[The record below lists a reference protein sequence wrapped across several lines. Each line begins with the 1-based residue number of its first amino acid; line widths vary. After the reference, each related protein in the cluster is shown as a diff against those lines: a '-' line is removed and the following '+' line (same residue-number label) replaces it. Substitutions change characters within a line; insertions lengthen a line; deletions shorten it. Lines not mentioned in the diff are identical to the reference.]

1 MSGIDFEHKM
11 AAHCE
16 TGAISGLLRHNGL
29 HLSEAMVL
37 GITGGIFFAY
47 LKIRALPFPTFVV
60 RSAPGSILKN
70 MTRRV
75 KAGFHVVKFRDADNA
90 QAALDA
96 LLAQGIPVAV
106 QVDMFHMDYIPA
118 YMRVHFNGHFVTVFA
133 KEGDSYTVSDGYHP
147 KVAQVPDA
155 DLRKARFARGDLAP
169 RGTMFYVKDVP
180 RKPDLRK
187 PIIAGIKH
195 SCRNMTGLPVPFL
208 GVKGIRRFAS
218 KLTEWPS
225 LTRDEV
231 HLSHEIMSINVI
243 LEERGTGGA
252 GFRFMFASFLREA
265 SAALGDNTQ
274 LADMAREMMAIGD
287 RWRELSIFAAR
298 MGKKR
303 EFSDEKFEELQGL
316 ILKRAD
322 EEEVFFRKL
331 KGVTKTL
338 RA

>member
-1 MSGIDFEHKM
+1 MTRIDFEHRM

-16 TGAISGLLRHNGL
+16 TGTISGLLRHAGL
-29 HLSEAMVL
+29 QLSEPMVL
-37 GITGGIFFAY
+37 GITGGLFFAY

-60 RSAPGSILKN
+60 RSAPGSILRN
-70 MTRRV
+70 ITRRV
-75 KAGFHVVKFRDADNA
+75 KVGFHVLRYRNADKA

-96 LLAQGIPVAV
+96 LLEQGTPVAV

-133 KEGDSYTVSDGYHP
+133 KDGDSYTVSDCYHP
-147 KVAQVPDA
+147 KIAQVPDTA
-155 DLRKARFARGDLAP
+155 LRKARFARGDMAP

-180 RKPDLRK
+180 GKPDLRK
-187 PIIAGIKH
+187 PVIAGLK
-195 SCRNMTGLPVPFL
+195 STCTNMIGLPVPFL
-208 GVKGIRRFAS
+208 GVKGIRLFAR

-231 HLSHEIMSINVI
+231 QLSHEIMNINVI

-265 SAALGDNTQ
+265 SGV
-274 LADMAREMMAIGD
+274 LADNKDLAAMAGEMMAIGD

-303 EFSDEKFEELQGL
+303 EFSDAKFKELQDL

-322 EEEVFFRKL
+322 EEEAFFRKL
-331 KGVTKTL
+331 KAVTKTL
-338 RA
+338 KA